1 MKRNYQTEMEEEIQR
16 LDGRR
21 PTLLLHSCCGPCSS
35 AVLERLTE
43 HFRVTVLYYNPNI
56 EPEEEYRHRL
66 AEQERL
72 LSQLPGNVELL
83 PCAYD
88 HAAFA
93 AFAEGMAD
101 CPEGGERCLAC
112 FALRLK
118 ETARQAKAH
127 GFEYFTTTLSVSPHK
142 NADNVNRAGEAAGR
156 EEGVKYL
163 MADFKKKNGYLRSL
177 QLSKEYDLYRQ
188 DYCGCQYSRAG
199 KITPER

>member
-16 LDGRR
+16 LNGRR

-35 AVLERLTE
+35 AVLERLRE
-43 HFRVTVLYYNPNI
+43 HFGVTVLYYNPNI

-66 AEQERL
+66 SEQERL
-72 LSQLPGNVELL
+72 LSLLPGNIDLL
-83 PCAYD
+83 PCDYD

-101 CPEGGERCLAC
+101 CPEGGDRCLAC
-112 FALRLK
+112 FALRLR

-142 NADNVNRAGEAAGR
+142 NADNVNRIGEAAGR
-156 EEGVKYL
+156 EAEVKYL

-188 DYCGCQYSRAG
+188 DYCGCQYSRVD
-199 KITPER
+199 RS